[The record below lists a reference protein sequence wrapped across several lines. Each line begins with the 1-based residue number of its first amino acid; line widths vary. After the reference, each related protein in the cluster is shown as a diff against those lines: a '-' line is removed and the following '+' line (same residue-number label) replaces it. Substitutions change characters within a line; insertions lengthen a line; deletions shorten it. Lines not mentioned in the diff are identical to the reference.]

1 MKAYHHQ
8 HRRGCHLP
16 AYCVCSHCGAAIRH
30 VPGVPCTSRTCP
42 VCGNATY
49 KSYEEVAA
57 EKLVTLEVEEEE
69 DFEPAKQ
76 KREVQFPV
84 VNPEKCTAC
93 GQCISVCPADCISFV
108 NGKAFVQ
115 EVECRNCRIC
125 VRVCPENA
133 FEIK

>member
-1 MKAYHHQ
+1 
-8 HRRGCHLP
+8 
-16 AYCVCSHCGAAIRH
+16 
-30 VPGVPCTSRTCP
+30 
-42 VCGNATY
+42 
-49 KSYEEVAA
+49 VAA
-57 EKLVTLEVEEEE
+57 EKLVTLEVEQEE

-93 GQCISVCPADCISFV
+93 GQCINVCPADCISFV

-133 FEIK
+133 FDII